1 MGMRQRQRPLSLNS
15 MFRYLALLISETR
28 FAPPRP
34 VRITDAGGLTTDSL
48 AFVTVTNDAWDDPE
62 VVAMLDY
69 DNDGLTNGEEQRWGT
84 DKNNPDTDGDGLKDG
99 EEIAFRSNPVVADW
113 DEDGLNDLQEF
124 EAGTNPR
131 RADTDKDGFGDAE
144 ELAAGTSPEDRFDYP
159 GAPEIR
165 GKPNSGTDAPDGKRY
180 EVHWSDGG

>member
-1 MGMRQRQRPLSLNS
+1 MKPSLLFS
-15 MFRYLALLISETR
+15 FEAL
-28 FAPPRP
+28 
-34 VRITDAGGLTTDSL
+34 VRDELGGTQNKTFS
-48 AFVTVTNDAWDDPE
+48 VTVTNDAWDDPE

-69 DNDGLTNGEEQRWGT
+69 DNDGLTNGEEEQRWGT

-131 RADTDKDGFGDAE
+131 RADTDKDGFEDAE

-165 GKPNSGTDAPDGKRY
+165 GNRIREPMPPTASATRSTGAMA
-180 EVHWSDGG
+180 E

>member
-1 MGMRQRQRPLSLNS
+1 M
-15 MFRYLALLISETR
+15 
-28 FAPPRP
+28 
-34 VRITDAGGLTTDSL
+34 VRDELGGPKKTFS
-48 AFVTVTNDAWDDPE
+48 VTVTNGVWDDPRWWP
-62 VVAMLDY
+62 DY
-69 DNDGLTNGEEQRWGT
+69 DNDGLTNGEEEQRWGT

-144 ELAAGTSPEDRFDYP
+144 ELAAGTSPEPLRLSWSP
-159 GAPEIR
+159 GDPGETEF
-165 GKPNSGTDAPDGKRY
+165 GTDAPDGKRY
-180 EVHWSDGG
+180 EVHWSDGGGLCKKAPPEPPSLEEPGHAFQ